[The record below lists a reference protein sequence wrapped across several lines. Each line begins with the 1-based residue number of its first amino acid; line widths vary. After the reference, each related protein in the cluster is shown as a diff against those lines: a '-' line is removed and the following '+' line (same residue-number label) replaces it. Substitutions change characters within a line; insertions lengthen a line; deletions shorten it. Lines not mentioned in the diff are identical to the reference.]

1 MSSPTPPSRAEAEG
15 FNTMLKQYQHWIE
28 APVDA
33 IVLGL
38 YHLQTYY
45 NNEIQRGL
53 SGLGTYSLR
62 PEFISLQRP
71 QDEVIALKAFSPEE
85 IVQRIR
91 NEVTTKSVNSEEEM
105 PNIDLD
111 AETDSTNFNVDHG
124 TTKYSRA
131 RYASILYSL
140 IF

>member
-1 MSSPTPPSRAEAEG
+1 
-15 FNTMLKQYQHWIE
+15 MLKQYQHWIE

-53 SGLGTYSLR
+53 SSLGIYSLR
-62 PEFISLQRP
+62 PAFTSLQRP
-71 QDEVIALKAFSPEE
+71 HNEIIPLKAYSPEE

-91 NEVTTKSVNSEEEM
+91 NEATVKTASSEEEIL
-105 PNIDLD
+105 NIESDV
-111 AETDSTNFNVDHG
+111 ETQSTNFDYG

-131 RYASILYSL
+131 RYVSIPYSNPKS
-140 IF
+140 FEG

>member
-1 MSSPTPPSRAEAEG
+1 
-15 FNTMLKQYQHWIE
+15 MLKQYQHWIE

-53 SGLGTYSLR
+53 SGLGIYSLR
-62 PEFISLQRP
+62 PVFTSLQRP
-71 QDEVIALKAFSPEE
+71 QDEIITLKAYSPEE

-91 NEVTTKSVNSEEEM
+91 NEATMKTASSEEEIL
-105 PNIDLD
+105 NIESGV
-111 AETDSTNFNVDHG
+111 ETHSTNFDYLLQNIPELGMLVYHIA
-124 TTKYSRA
+124 TQKVFRVK
-131 RYASILYSL
+131 LL
-140 IF
+140 

>member
-1 MSSPTPPSRAEAEG
+1 
-15 FNTMLKQYQHWIE
+15 MLKQYQHWIE

-53 SGLGTYSLR
+53 SGLGIYSLR
-62 PEFISLQRP
+62 PAFTSLQRP
-71 QDEVIALKAFSPEE
+71 QDEIITLKAYSPEE

-91 NEVTTKSVNSEEEM
+91 NEATMKTASSEEEIL
-105 PNIDLD
+105 NIESGV
-111 AETDSTNFNVDHG
+111 ETHSTNFDYG

-131 RYASILYSL
+131 RYVSIPYSNL
-140 IF
+140 KGFEG

>member
-1 MSSPTPPSRAEAEG
+1 
-15 FNTMLKQYQHWIE
+15 MLKQYQHWID

-53 SGLGTYSLR
+53 SGLDIYSLR
-62 PEFISLQRP
+62 PAFTSLQRP
-71 QDEVIALKAFSPEE
+71 QDEIITLKAYSPEE

-91 NEVTTKSVNSEEEM
+91 NEATMKTASSEEEIL
-105 PNIDLD
+105 NIESGM
-111 AETDSTNFNVDHG
+111 ETQSTNFDYG

-131 RYASILYSL
+131 RYVSIPYSNPKS
-140 IF
+140 FEG

>member
-1 MSSPTPPSRAEAEG
+1 
-15 FNTMLKQYQHWIE
+15 MLKQYQHWIE

-53 SGLGTYSLR
+53 SGLGIYSLR
-62 PEFISLQRP
+62 PAFTSLQRP
-71 QDEVIALKAFSPEE
+71 QDEIITLKAYSSEE

-91 NEVTTKSVNSEEEM
+91 NEATMKTASSEEEIL
-105 PNIDLD
+105 NIESGV
-111 AETDSTNFNVDHG
+111 ETHSTNFDYG

-131 RYASILYSL
+131 RYVSIPYSNPKS
-140 IF
+140 FEG

>member
-1 MSSPTPPSRAEAEG
+1 
-15 FNTMLKQYQHWIE
+15 MLKQYQHWIA

-53 SGLGTYSLR
+53 SGLGIYSLR
-62 PEFISLQRP
+62 PAFTSLQYP
-71 QDEVIALKAFSPEE
+71 QDEIITLKAYSPEE

-91 NEVTTKSVNSEEEM
+91 NEATMKTASSEEEIL
-105 PNIDLD
+105 NIESDV
-111 AETDSTNFNVDHG
+111 ETQSTNFDYG
-124 TTKYSRA
+124 TTKYFRA
-131 RYASILYSL
+131 WYVSIPYSKPKS
-140 IF
+140 FEG